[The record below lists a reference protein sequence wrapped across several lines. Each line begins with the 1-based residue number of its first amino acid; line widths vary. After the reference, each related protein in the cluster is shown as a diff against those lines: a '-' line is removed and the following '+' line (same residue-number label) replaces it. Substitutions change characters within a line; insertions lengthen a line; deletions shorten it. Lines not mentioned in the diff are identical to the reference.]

1 MHLPMRFA
9 RWWTGGPERL
19 STLDAYDRWAPV
31 YPARPHNPLMEAEAA
46 VVSSLIRTVSPRRAL
61 DVGTGTGRN
70 VMTLREAGASFVTGI
85 DLSASMLRHGAGTC
99 PRVRGDA
106 QRLPFRP
113 ASFDVV
119 TSSLMC
125 GDVPDLGAW
134 VGEAARVL
142 TPGGQLIYSDFHPS
156 WTVSGWTRTFTSE
169 DGREYELPFF
179 PHTIEA
185 HLAHL
190 AQHGLEVRAIREPRV
205 ATRRDAVVVILHA
218 ARPVLRGR

>member
-1 MHLPMRFA
+1 MRLAVRLA
-9 RWWTGGPERL
+9 RWWTGGPERV
-19 STLDAYDRWAPV
+19 SMRDGYDRWAPV
-31 YPARPHNPLMEAEAA
+31 YPAHPHNPLMTAEAA
-46 VVSSLIRTVSPRRAL
+46 VVASLIRTASPRRAL

-70 VMTLREAGASFVTGI
+70 LATLREAGASFVTGV
-85 DLSASMLRHGAGTC
+85 DLSASMLRYGSAGC

-106 QRLPFRP
+106 QQLPFAT

-142 TPGGQLIYSDFHPS
+142 APGGQLIYSDFHPS
-156 WTVSGWTRTFTSE
+156 WTVSGWRRTFRSDE
-169 DGREYELPFF
+169 GLEYELPFF

-185 HLAHL
+185 HLDRL
-190 AQHGLEVRAIREPRV
+190 ADHGLEVRAIREPRV
-205 ATRRDAVVVILHA
+205 DVRPHPVVVVLHA
-218 ARPVLRGR
+218 TKPSRGAR

>member
-1 MHLPMRFA
+1 MSLPMRLA
-9 RWWTGGPERL
+9 RWWGGGPERV
-19 STLDAYDRWAPV
+19 SMLDGYDRWAPV
-31 YPARPHNPLMEAEAA
+31 YPAHPHNPLMEAEAA
-46 VVSSLIRTVSPRRAL
+46 VVASMIRGAVPRRAL

-70 VMTLREAGASFVTGI
+70 LATLRDAGASFVTGV
-85 DLSASMLRHGAGTC
+85 DLSASMLRHGGAEC

-106 QRLPFRP
+106 QRLPFTS

-142 TPGGQLIYSDFHPS
+142 APGGQLIYSDFHPS
-156 WTVSGWTRTFTSE
+156 WTVSGWRRTFTSG

-185 HLAHL
+185 HLEQVEH
-190 AQHGLEVRAIREPRV
+190 HGLEVRAIREPRV
-205 ATRRDAVVVILHA
+205 AERRDAVVVVLHA
-218 ARPVLRGR
+218 TKPMQRVR

>member
-1 MHLPMRFA
+1 MHMPMRLV
-9 RWWTGGPERL
+9 RWWNGGPERL
-19 STLDAYDRWAPV
+19 SMPDGYDRWAPV
-31 YPARPHNPLMEAEAA
+31 YPAHPHNPLMEAEAA
-46 VVSSLIRTVSPRRAL
+46 VVETVIRAASPRRAL

-70 VMTLREAGASFVTGI
+70 LLTLRQAGALFVTGI
-85 DLSASMLRHGAGTC
+85 DLSASMLQHGGAGC

-106 QRLPFRP
+106 QRLPFRA

-125 GDVPDLGAW
+125 GDVADLGAW

-156 WTVSGWTRTFTSE
+156 WTVSGWRRTFRSE

-179 PHTIEA
+179 PHSIDA
-185 HLAHL
+185 HLDALSH
-190 AQHGLEVRAIREPRV
+190 HGLEVRAIREPRV
-205 ATRRDAVVVILHA
+205 PARRDAVVVVLHA
-218 ARPVLRGR
+218 TRPSQRGR